1 METEVLRSEDKIRIV
16 IDLSNKE
23 FVELF
28 NEIKKNELTL
38 AIGMSSPTPLT
49 DIGKNILEKLNSQG
63 GLQKVKITQSAFK
76 NFGQR

>member
-63 GLQKVKITQSAFK
+63 GLQKVKITQ
-76 NFGQR
+76 